1 MKGQRLEDDTH
12 SFVVRVWP
20 EAVDREGQLT
30 GWRGYV
36 DDIASGQRFHFQDL
50 QEIARFIARQIG
62 LKAKS
67 MSRWQALLA
76 KIKRAAQ

>member
-1 MKGQRLEDDTH
+1 MEDETH

-20 EAVDREGQLT
+20 EGVDREGQLT
-30 GWRGYV
+30 DWRGYV

-50 QEIARFIARQIG
+50 QEITHFIAQQIG

-67 MSRWQALLA
+67 NSRWQSLLGR
-76 KIKRAAQ
+76 IKRAPR